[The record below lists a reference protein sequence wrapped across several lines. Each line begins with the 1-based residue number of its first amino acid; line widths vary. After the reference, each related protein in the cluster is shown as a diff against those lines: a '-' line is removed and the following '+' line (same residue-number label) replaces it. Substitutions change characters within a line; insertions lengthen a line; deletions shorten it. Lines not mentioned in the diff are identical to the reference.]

1 MPCNHTH
8 LTTDCSLLV
17 QEAAQS
23 DINAAFGIRLSAPA
37 GSKAARVIDRGF
49 KATAETVNGAR
60 VYAGVGDSSHSLW
73 RDASGKWTIGQTS
86 EKGQEGGIAHVTNGE
101 SPLSQSAEW
110 RVHIPEG
117 LWVKLTEGD
126 DWADIGFFETKS
138 DYFGK
143 TKDHWVTESR
153 VSAQEFSEHELEEQV
168 CHCVF
173 RTSYS

>member
-1 MPCNHTH
+1 MRVP
-8 LTTDCSLLV
+8 
-17 QEAAQS
+17 A
-23 DINAAFGIRLSAPA
+23 GIRLSAPA

-49 KATAETVNGAR
+49 MATEERLNGAE
-60 VYAGVGDSSHSLW
+60 VYVGVGDSSHSLW

-117 LWVKLTEGD
+117 LYVRKTEGD
-126 DWADIGFFETKS
+126 DPEDYY
-138 DYFGK
+138 DYFDDGFAQ

-168 CHCVF
+168 CHCVLQ
-173 RTSYS
+173 TSYS

>member
-1 MPCNHTH
+1 M
-8 LTTDCSLLV
+8 LV

-23 DINAAFGIRLSAPA
+23 DINAAFGVRLSAPA

-60 VYAGVGDSSHSLW
+60 VFVGVGDSSHSLW

-117 LWVKLTEGD
+117 LIVRKTEGD
-126 DWADIGFFETKS
+126 DLEDVYGTT
-138 DYFGK
+138 YFGK

-168 CHCVF
+168 CRCVF
-173 RTSYS
+173 RTSMCHAYFLFTLAADP

>member
-1 MPCNHTH
+1 MPCNHTQ

-23 DINAAFGIRLSAPA
+23 DVNAAFGVRLSAPA

-49 KATAETVNGAR
+49 KATAVRVNGAR
-60 VYAGVGDSSHSLW
+60 VYVGVGDSSHSLW

-117 LWVKLTEGD
+117 LYVKLTDGD
-126 DWADIGFFETKS
+126 DLEEINVDWGRRDAN
-138 DYFGK
+138 FGK

-168 CHCVF
+168 CHCVV
-173 RTSYS
+173 

>member
-1 MPCNHTH
+1 MF
-8 LTTDCSLLV
+8 V
-17 QEAAQS
+17 
-23 DINAAFGIRLSAPA
+23 
-37 GSKAARVIDRGF
+37 
-49 KATAETVNGAR
+49 
-60 VYAGVGDSSHSLW
+60 GVGDSSHSLW

-126 DWADIGFFETKS
+126 DLENPYDLDKH
-138 DYFGK
+138 FGK

-168 CHCVF
+168 CHCVV
-173 RTSYS
+173 

>member
-1 MPCNHTH
+1 MRP
-8 LTTDCSLLV
+8 
-17 QEAAQS
+17 A
-23 DINAAFGIRLSAPA
+23 GIRLSAPA

-49 KATAETVNGAR
+49 KATAERMNGAQ
-60 VYAGVGDSSHSLW
+60 VYVGVGDSSHSLW

-126 DWADIGFFETKS
+126 DLEKNLFHKH
-138 DYFGK
+138 FGK

>member
-1 MPCNHTH
+1 MAK
-8 LTTDCSLLV
+8 
-17 QEAAQS
+17 QWAAARAEEAHARME
-23 DINAAFGIRLSAPA
+23 AAFGFRLSAPA

-49 KATAETVNGAR
+49 KATAETANGAR
-60 VYAGVGDSSHSLW
+60 VFVGVGDSSHSLW

-117 LWVKLTEGD
+117 LWVKLTEGE
-126 DWADIGFFETKS
+126 DWAKKEGA
-138 DYFGK
+138 FGK

>member
-1 MPCNHTH
+1 MRP
-8 LTTDCSLLV
+8 
-17 QEAAQS
+17 A
-23 DINAAFGIRLSAPA
+23 GIRLSAPA

-49 KATAETVNGAR
+49 KATEERVNGAE
-60 VYAGVGDSSHSLW
+60 VYVGVGDSSHSLW
-73 RDASGKWTIGQTS
+73 RDASGKWTIGMTS

-126 DWADIGFFETKS
+126 DLENPYNNKH
-138 DYFGK
+138 FGE

-153 VSAQEFSEHELEEQV
+153 VSAQEFSEHELKEQV

>member
-1 MPCNHTH
+1 MF
-8 LTTDCSLLV
+8 V
-17 QEAAQS
+17 
-23 DINAAFGIRLSAPA
+23 
-37 GSKAARVIDRGF
+37 
-49 KATAETVNGAR
+49 
-60 VYAGVGDSSHSLW
+60 GVGDSSHSLW

-86 EKGQEGGIAHVTNGE
+86 EKGQEGGIAHVANGE

-117 LWVKLTEGD
+117 LYVRKTEGD
-126 DWADIGFFETKS
+126 DPEDYEDYDDFD
-138 DYFGK
+138 DYFAQ

>member
-1 MPCNHTH
+1 M
-8 LTTDCSLLV
+8 
-17 QEAAQS
+17 E
-23 DINAAFGIRLSAPA
+23 AAFGIRLSAPA

-49 KATAETVNGAR
+49 KTSFKPLSFMEKMKVGLGISAQPVEMVNGAR
-60 VYAGVGDSSHSLW
+60 VYVGVGDSSHSLW

-126 DWADIGFFETKS
+126 DWASTSGA
-138 DYFGK
+138 FGT

>member
-1 MPCNHTH
+1 MHRR
-8 LTTDCSLLV
+8 LTDCSLHV
-17 QEAAQS
+17 QVVAENGIEAV
-23 DINAAFGIRLSAPA
+23 FGVRLSAPA

-60 VYAGVGDSSHSLW
+60 VFVGVGDSSHSLW

-126 DWADIGFFETKS
+126 DWASTSGA
-138 DYFGK
+138 FGK

-168 CHCVF
+168 CHCVV
-173 RTSYS
+173 

>member
-1 MPCNHTH
+1 MRPAG
-8 LTTDCSLLV
+8 L
-17 QEAAQS
+17 
-23 DINAAFGIRLSAPA
+23 RLSAPA

-49 KATAETVNGAR
+49 KATEERLNGAE
-60 VYAGVGDSSHSLW
+60 VFVGVGDSSYSLW

-86 EKGQEGGIAHVTNGE
+86 EKGQEGGIAHVINGE
-101 SPLSQSAEW
+101 SLLSESAEW

-117 LWVKLTEGD
+117 LIVRKTEGD
-126 DWADIGFFETKS
+126 DLEELGSLEGNR

-153 VSAQEFSEHELEEQV
+153 VSAREFSEHELEEQV
-168 CHCVF
+168 CHCVL

>member
-1 MPCNHTH
+1 MRP
-8 LTTDCSLLV
+8 
-17 QEAAQS
+17 A
-23 DINAAFGIRLSAPA
+23 GIRLSAPA

-49 KATAETVNGAR
+49 KATAVRVNGAR
-60 VYAGVGDSSHSLW
+60 AFVGVGDSSHSLW

-117 LWVKLTEGD
+117 LVVRKTEGD
-126 DWADIGFFETKS
+126 DLEDLECYEGNA

-143 TKDHWVTESR
+143 TVDHWVTESR